1 MDQQEQ
7 PNGTGPGGKGS
18 TPTQS
23 DMNAPAARGRV
34 SSAPAV
40 PLAPEHR
47 DGAGRETLAHFL
59 QRGGSIDVLPPPE
72 RRPPTATP
80 AREPIGWGF
89 ANFLRAMGL

>member
-72 RRPPTATP
+72 RRPHTAMP
-80 AREPIGWGF
+80 ARERIGQGY
-89 ANFLRAMGL
+89 ASHLRAGGL